1 MMQGKVEN
9 INSIKII
16 MKLFTFIFTKKEIM
30 DIFSKMKITTK
41 KKFKAIF
48 VSFHLY
54 SSLYNNYLDFEIN
67 NNIANINNNL
77 KTLNNINEYF
87 PQIII
92 SKSELKRRVLSLKN
106 DLKNNSNDILNFFN
120 DLIISL
126 FKNGT
131 DPENKKIFNIFKTF
145 LKNELKNIYKT
156 CFCKGK
162 FQFNNI
168 FKNIFV
174 PAMNLF
180 NQQYEKVY
188 RTNRNSLSI
197 KKI

>member
-131 DPENKKIFNIFKTF
+131 DAENK
-145 LKNELKNIYKT
+145 
-156 CFCKGK
+156 
-162 FQFNNI
+162 
-168 FKNIFV
+168 
-174 PAMNLF
+174 
-180 NQQYEKVY
+180 
-188 RTNRNSLSI
+188 
-197 KKI
+197 